1 MNENTHVFSRK
12 IENCMHLIAPTG
24 TAFVRALV
32 VGCGSGEEAR
42 ELSTRFNCDVDGID
56 LWEANFETI
65 DNDRVRLHV
74 MDAAHMSFPD
84 ATFDL
89 LYSFHALEHIEEL
102 DAALSEMRR
111 VLKPDAVVFI
121 GTPNKSRAFGYVG
134 SATTLKMK
142 LIWNLHDLL
151 MRLRGRW
158 ENKYGA
164 HAGFT
169 ARELQRLV
177 ASTFGPAVDV
187 TLDYYLGVYAKHAA
201 LIRLIH
207 KTGLHEFLF
216 PAVYVRAVVQN
227 HRRNRDA

>member
-1 MNENTHVFSRK
+1 MTETKHVFSRK
-12 IENCMHLIAPTG
+12 VANCLTLIAPTG
-24 TAFVRALV
+24 TVFARALV

-42 ELSTRFNCDVDGID
+42 DLSTRFNCDVDGID
-56 LWEANFETI
+56 LWDDNFEVM
-65 DNDRVRLHV
+65 DNNRVRLHV

-102 DAALSEMRR
+102 DAALREMRR
-111 VLKPDAVVFI
+111 VLKPNAVVFI
-121 GTPNKSRAFGYVG
+121 GTPNKSRALGYVG

-142 LIWNLHDLL
+142 LIWNLQDLN
-151 MRLRGRW
+151 MRVRGRW

-169 ARELQRLV
+169 ARELQRIA

-187 TLDYYLGVYAKHAA
+187 SLDYYLGLYAKRAA
-201 LIRLIH
+201 LIRLMH

-216 PAVYVRAVVQN
+216 PAVYVRAVVS
-227 HRRNRDA
+227 DPL

>member
-1 MNENTHVFSRK
+1 MNENKHVFSRK
-12 IENCMHLIAPTG
+12 IANCLHLIAPTG
-24 TAFVRALV
+24 TTFARALV

-42 ELSTRFNCDVDGID
+42 ELSRRFNCDVDGID
-56 LWEANFETI
+56 LWDDYFEMM

-74 MDAAHMSFPD
+74 MDAVNMSFPD

-111 VLKPDAVVFI
+111 VLKPGAVVFI
-121 GTPNKSRAFGYVG
+121 GTPNKSRALGYLG

-142 LIWNLHDLL
+142 LIWNLQDLK
-151 MRLRGRW
+151 MRALGRW

-169 ARELQRLV
+169 ARELRRIV

-187 TLDYYLGVYAKHAA
+187 SLDYYLGLYAKRAA
-201 LIRLIH
+201 LIRLVH
-207 KTGLHEFLF
+207 KTGLHKFLF
-216 PAVYVRAVVQN
+216 PAVYVRGVVSEPL
-227 HRRNRDA
+227 

>member
-1 MNENTHVFSRK
+1 MNENKQAFSRK
-12 IENCMHLIAPTG
+12 VANCLSLIAPTG
-24 TAFVRALV
+24 TTFARALV

-56 LWEANFETI
+56 LWDAYFEVT

-74 MDAAHMSFPD
+74 MDAANMSFPD

-102 DAALSEMRR
+102 DAALREMRR
-111 VLKPDAVVFI
+111 VLKPGAVVFI
-121 GTPNKSRAFGYVG
+121 GTPNKSRALGYVG
-134 SATTLKMK
+134 SATSLKMK
-142 LIWNLHDLL
+142 LIWNLQDLK
-151 MRLRGRW
+151 MRARGRW

-187 TLDYYLGVYAKHAA
+187 SLDYYLKLYAKRAT
-201 LIRLIH
+201 LIRLMH

-216 PAVYVRAVVQN
+216 TAVFFRAIFTEPVK
-227 HRRNRDA
+227 

>member
-1 MNENTHVFSRK
+1 MNKNKQAFSRK
-12 IENCMHLIAPTG
+12 VANCLSLIAPTG
-24 TAFVRALV
+24 TTFARALV

-56 LWEANFETI
+56 LWDAYFEVT

-74 MDAAHMSFPD
+74 MDAANMSFPD

-102 DAALSEMRR
+102 DAALREMRR
-111 VLKPDAVVFI
+111 VLKPGAVVFI
-121 GTPNKSRAFGYVG
+121 GTPNKSRALGYVG
-134 SATTLKMK
+134 SATSLKMK
-142 LIWNLHDLL
+142 LIWNLQDLK
-151 MRLRGRW
+151 MRARGRW

-187 TLDYYLGVYAKHAA
+187 SLDYYLKLYAKRAT
-201 LIRLIH
+201 LIRLMH

-216 PAVYVRAVVQN
+216 PAVYVRAIVPEPVK
-227 HRRNRDA
+227 